1 MENGGTGHTDV
12 IRVDPRFLP
21 FDTQALYL
29 VAARPSTLDRN
40 GLFHPTPNL
49 GPFSCVYGNRT
60 QHPSDPMRST
70 LRSLAFGLAV
80 TSAGATMAQYP
91 YTVVV
96 MGNVTN
102 CYAGQYVTIQTTQNT
117 EPSYDFEVPVDTTT
131 CTFTVGFGV
140 SSNPAFFT
148 VSTMCN
154 GMVVTVPGQAAFN
167 FIQDSMIVSITLD
180 CGGGGNVYDCN
191 NVLNGPDMP
200 GTPCDDGNP
209 MTTDDAWSLDCVCGG
224 DSMNTGCQAMFTV
237 GSSQPWTITTTN
249 GSTGAA
255 PLSYEWWLPDGSQ
268 SSAAEPGYTF
278 TTAGVYGIC
287 LTITDANACSSWYCD
302 TLVVDS
308 NGIISNIPVWYD
320 CLGVMYG
327 NAVAGTPCTTFLG
340 LSGEWNAD
348 CVCIPDSMNTGDDCL
363 GIPNGPN
370 VPGTPCIVPGTT
382 LDGLWNTD
390 CVCVPDDPMPCQ
402 ADFWVMQAMGQD
414 SLPVPYELWI
424 WNLSSGGSG
433 NFQYFWD
440 FGDGTNSTEAFPTH
454 TYSGN
459 GPYTLCLTIADNQNC
474 TSTHCDSISINGDGI
489 YEGMMVHDE
498 VRQEGF
504 TINVQNGAPSAVPDV
519 TITNNLALWPN
530 PVADELN
537 IAIAGGMKGMVTV
550 TVTDMDGRTVSAEGM
565 TLAGGRGQL
574 RIATGNLPSGMY
586 MLRISNGS
594 TNLSQRFV
602 KTN

>member
-1 MENGGTGHTDV
+1 
-12 IRVDPRFLP
+12 
-21 FDTQALYL
+21 
-29 VAARPSTLDRN
+29 
-40 GLFHPTPNL
+40 
-49 GPFSCVYGNRT
+49 
-60 QHPSDPMRST
+60 
-70 LRSLAFGLAV
+70 
-80 TSAGATMAQYP
+80 
-91 YTVVV
+91 
-96 MGNVTN
+96 
-102 CYAGQYVTIQTTQNT
+102 
-117 EPSYDFEVPVDTTT
+117 
-131 CTFTVGFGV
+131 
-140 SSNPAFFT
+140 
-148 VSTMCN
+148 
-154 GMVVTVPGQAAFN
+154 
-167 FIQDSMIVSITLD
+167 
-180 CGGGGNVYDCN
+180 
-191 NVLNGPDMP
+191 
-200 GTPCDDGNP
+200 
-209 MTTDDAWSLDCVCGG
+209 
-224 DSMNTGCQAMFTV
+224 
-237 GSSQPWTITTTN
+237 
-249 GSTGAA
+249 
-255 PLSYEWWLPDGSQ
+255 
-268 SSAAEPGYTF
+268 
-278 TTAGVYGIC
+278 
-287 LTITDANACSSWYCD
+287 ANACSSWFCD